1 MKTLFI
7 TAFLFITTF
16 SSAIAEPEVNRKTME
31 KFKVAFKEA
40 ADVKWYAEENY
51 DQVYCLI
58 KGIKTQIKYD
68 KEGNF
73 ISCFRMYKEEDLPVI
88 IQLKLAQGYAGK
100 SVTSVA
106 ELTTEGNMEYHL
118 VLEDDKYWYNV
129 KSDVFGNLA
138 TDKKIKK
145 A

>member
-1 MKTLFI
+1 MKTLLI
-7 TAFLFITTF
+7 AVFLIFAAGSF
-16 SSAIAEPEVNRKTME
+16 AHASPEVNKKTIE
-31 KFKVAFKEA
+31 KFQLAFKEA

-51 DQVYCLI
+51 DQVYCVI

-73 ISCFRMYKEEDLPVI
+73 VSCFRMYKEEDLPVI
-88 IQLKLAQGYAGK
+88 IQLKLSQQYAGK
-100 SVTSVA
+100 NVTSVA
-106 ELTTEGNMEYHL
+106 ELTTEGAIDYHL
-118 VLEDDKYWYNV
+118 VLEDDKHWYNI
-129 KSDVFGNLA
+129 KSDVFGNLS